1 MEEIDISEVLL
12 YFKSKVAL
20 IIGIALLIVILGN
33 LYAMFLRV
41 PVYKSSSTIVIA
53 SNDTNS
59 ANMQADITVN
69 QKLVGTY
76 KEIVKS
82 RSVVEQVIKDLDLK
96 YSYEEL
102 SSNILVEAVQ
112 NTEVLK
118 ISVLDKNAEQ
128 AKKITSMLSEVFKE
142 EVMEIYNLK
151 NVKVLDSASTP
162 TGADNVN
169 FVKDEIIY
177 FGLGMIASFMLVF
190 IMFYFDKNIRSVEQV
205 ESRLGLPILGTIP
218 VYGGKKWKV
227 N

>member
-1 MEEIDISEVLL
+1 MEEIDISEVSL

-20 IIGIALLIVILGN
+20 IIGITLLIVILGN

-76 KEIVKS
+76 KEIVTS

-118 ISVLDKNAEQ
+118 ISVLDKSAEL
-128 AKKITSMLSEVFKE
+128 APKITSMLSEVFKE

-218 VYGGKKWKV
+218 VYGGKK
-227 N
+227 

>member
-1 MEEIDISEVLL
+1 MEEIDMSEVLL

-20 IIGIALLIVILGN
+20 IIGITLLIVILGN

-177 FGLGMIASFMLVF
+177 FGLGMIASFMSVF

-218 VYGGKKWKV
+218 VYGGKK
-227 N
+227 

>member
-20 IIGIALLIVILGN
+20 IIGITLLIVILGN

-76 KEIVKS
+76 KEIVTS

-102 SSNILVEAVQ
+102 SSNILVAAVQ

-218 VYGGKKWKV
+218 VYGGKK
-227 N
+227 

>member
-20 IIGIALLIVILGN
+20 IIGITLLIVILGN

-76 KEIVKS
+76 KEIVTS

-118 ISVLDKNAEQ
+118 ISVLDKNAEL
-128 AKKITSMLSEVFKE
+128 APKITSMLSEVFKE

-218 VYGGKKWKV
+218 VYGGKK
-227 N
+227 

>member
-20 IIGIALLIVILGN
+20 IIGITLLIVILGN

-59 ANMQADITVN
+59 ANMQVDITVN

-76 KEIVKS
+76 KEIVTS

-118 ISVLDKNAEQ
+118 ISVLDKNAEL
-128 AKKITSMLSEVFKE
+128 APKITSMLSEVFKE

-205 ESRLGLPILGTIP
+205 ESRVGLPILGTIP
-218 VYGGKKWKV
+218 VYGGKK
-227 N
+227 

>member
-20 IIGIALLIVILGN
+20 IIGITLLIVILGN

-76 KEIVKS
+76 KEIVTS

-102 SSNILVEAVQ
+102 SSNILAEAVQ

-118 ISVLDKNAEQ
+118 ISVLDKNAEL
-128 AKKITSMLSEVFKE
+128 APKITSMLSEVFKE

-218 VYGGKKWKV
+218 LYGGKK
-227 N
+227 

>member
-20 IIGIALLIVILGN
+20 IIGITLLIVILGN

-76 KEIVKS
+76 KEIVTS

-118 ISVLDKNAEQ
+118 ISVLDKNAEL
-128 AKKITSMLSEVFKE
+128 APKITSMLSEVFKE

-218 VYGGKKWKV
+218 VYE
-227 N
+227 

>member
-20 IIGIALLIVILGN
+20 IIGITLLIVILGN

-76 KEIVKS
+76 KEIVTS

-118 ISVLDKNAEQ
+118 ISVLDKNAEL
-128 AKKITSMLSEVFKE
+128 APKITSMLSEVFKE

-205 ESRLGLPILGTIP
+205 ESRVGLPILGTIP
-218 VYGGKKWKV
+218 VYGGKK
-227 N
+227 

>member
-20 IIGIALLIVILGN
+20 IIGITLLIVILGN

-76 KEIVKS
+76 KEIVTS

-118 ISVLDKNAEQ
+118 ISVLDKNAEL
-128 AKKITSMLSEVFKE
+128 APKITSMLSEVFKE

-190 IMFYFDKNIRSVEQV
+190 IMFYFDKNIRSIEQV

-218 VYGGKKWKV
+218 VYGGKK
-227 N
+227 

>member
-76 KEIVKS
+76 KEIVTS

-118 ISVLDKNAEQ
+118 ISVLDKNAEL
-128 AKKITSMLSEVFKE
+128 APKITSMLSEVFKE

-218 VYGGKKWKV
+218 VYGGKK
-227 N
+227 

>member
-20 IIGIALLIVILGN
+20 IIGITLLIVILGN

-76 KEIVKS
+76 KEIVTS

-218 VYGGKKWKV
+218 VYGGKK
-227 N
+227 

>member
-190 IMFYFDKNIRSVEQV
+190 IMFYFDKNIRSVVQV

-218 VYGGKKWKV
+218 VYGGKK
-227 N
+227 